1 MLRAHAQGFTLIE
14 LGVVLVLLGLILGIA
29 VPSIHHSTVSSRL
42 AVGADG
48 VVTQLYLAREKAVD
62 EQADVTVRF
71 AEDSLDSDLQ
81 MIQSGRLVGRW
92 SLPTEIGW
100 SPVSSR
106 CVVLTKD
113 GRANAA
119 ANLIVMD
126 RDGRRDTVSVM
137 ASGMVVHP

>member
-71 AEDSLDSDLQ
+71 AEDSLGSDLQ

-106 CVVLTKD
+106 YVVLTKD
-113 GRANAA
+113 GRANASA
-119 ANLIVMD
+119 DLIVMD

>member
-29 VPSIHHSTVSSRL
+29 VPAIHHSTVSSRL

-62 EQADVTVRF
+62 EQADVSVRF
-71 AEDSLDSDLQ
+71 AEDSLGADLQ
-81 MIQSGRLVGRW
+81 MIQSGRLVARW

-106 CVVLTKD
+106 GVVLTKD
-113 GRANAA
+113 GRANEAA
-119 ANLIVMD
+119 DLILMD